1 MLIFLT
7 KAIDKFKNLT
17 YNILVVKN
25 CNIKEGEMML
35 NIKELRR
42 KQGLTQRELASKLGV
57 DRSRISQW
65 EIGYCLPRVTELP
78 KLAEA
83 LNCNLQDFFKKMC

>member
-1 MLIFLT
+1 
-7 KAIDKFKNLT
+7 
-17 YNILVVKN
+17 
-25 CNIKEGEMML
+25 MML

-65 EIGYCLPRVTELP
+65 EIGYCLPKITELP